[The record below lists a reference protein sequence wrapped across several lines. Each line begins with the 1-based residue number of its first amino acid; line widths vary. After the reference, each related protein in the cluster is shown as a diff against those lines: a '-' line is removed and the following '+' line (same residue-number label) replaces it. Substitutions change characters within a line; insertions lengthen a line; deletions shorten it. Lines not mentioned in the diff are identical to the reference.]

1 MNRQYGLFLFSVQH
15 RFLVS
20 VSYCSHVL
28 NEETKHITKD
38 GNNNNNKNKNNNS
51 RNINNNNNPTE
62 RKNYAVENMHSIF
75 KKALCVKIVDATL
88 TLLEA

>member
-20 VSYCSHVL
+20 VSYYCSHVL

-38 GNNNNNKNKNNNS
+38 GYDNNNNN
-51 RNINNNNNPTE
+51 NNNNNN
-62 RKNYAVENMHSIF
+62 RKFNP
-75 KKALCVKIVDATL
+75 KKPLPL
-88 TLLEA
+88 N